1 MYIGEE
7 SIVFIK
13 ENRLPKIK
21 LIVMSATASTDVYRL
36 MLRNRNVIEYRCKKA
51 RYMGKIIQY
60 TNHTYSRCCMRS
72 NEEIIEYLKKEI
84 GDDVVITFKEF
95 EGCFDSEYHFGNT
108 EGVNCLEG
116 QNISVIGIPNV
127 NDIVY
132 KLYALLAHESIKEQM
147 CSMRIQHNGYDFCM
161 HTFKSHV
168 LRTIQI
174 WLIESLLEQSVGRAR
189 LLRYNCTVKV
199 FAGFPVEQAE
209 FVK

>member
-1 MYIGEE
+1 MG
-7 SIVFIK
+7 SWSF
-13 ENRLPKIK
+13 RR
-21 LIVMSATASTDVYRL
+21 ATLFRV
-36 MLRNRNVIEYRCKKA
+36 
-51 RYMGKIIQY
+51 
-60 TNHTYSRCCMRS
+60 TYSRCCMRS
-72 NEEIIEYLKKEI
+72 NEGIIEYLKKEI

-147 CSMRIQHNGYDFCM
+147 CSMRIQHNGYNFCM

-174 WLIESLLEQSVGRAR
+174 WLIESLLEQAVGRAR
-189 LLRYNCTVKV
+189 LLRYDCTVKV